1 MELLEKLKLL
11 LGVVENDALL
21 LAYLDIAKQ
30 KILDK
35 LYPFDSTV
43 TVLPERYKLKQV
55 EIAQYLYNKRG
66 AEGETSHSENGISR
80 SYENADIPESLM
92 RDVVSFVRVI

>member
-11 LGVVENDALL
+11 LDVVEKDTLL

-55 EIAQYLYNKRG
+55 EIAQYL
-66 AEGETSHSENGISR
+66 
-80 SYENADIPESLM
+80 
-92 RDVVSFVRVI
+92 